1 MGTIYCRRRQVAAG
15 RCPLRALLPVLV
27 ETAGY
32 NTMYGCL
39 EVQGGQYSSDMGQRH
54 GDGDGK
60 STHDKPS
67 TGLATSRV
75 RKSLL
80 WSHMGDCCC
89 KRDGHQTAASVRLH
103 SSQGGS
109 ACPCHPSPH
118 SPQSTDPGA
127 PDALYRTAPQRSHV
141 QHRAGQGSR
150 PWIFGAAS
158 LNGYTPA
165 PSAALPWVR
174 PSIKT

>member
-1 MGTIYCRRRQVAAG
+1 MGTIYCRQVAAG

-54 GDGDGK
+54 GDGDGE

-75 RKSLL
+75 RKPLL
-80 WSHMGDCCC
+80 SSHMGNCWLR
-89 KRDGHQTAASVRLH
+89 KRDGHQTAALC
-103 SSQGGS
+103 
-109 ACPCHPSPH
+109 ACIRAKVVLPAPVTPALIHPSRPTRG
-118 SPQSTDPGA
+118 P